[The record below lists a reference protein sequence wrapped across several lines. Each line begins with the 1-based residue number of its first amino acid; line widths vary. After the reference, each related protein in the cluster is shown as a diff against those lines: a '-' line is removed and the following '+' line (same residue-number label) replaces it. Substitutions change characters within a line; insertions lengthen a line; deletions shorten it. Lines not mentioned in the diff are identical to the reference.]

1 MDIKGTTIV
10 AVQKDGKCA
19 LAGDGQVTLGEATI
33 MKHTAR
39 KVRRIYN
46 DSVVVGFAGGV
57 ADAFTLCE
65 RFEAKLTMYGGSLR
79 RAAVAL
85 AQDWR
90 SDKVMRKLEA
100 LLICANA
107 SDLLIV
113 SGTGEVIEP
122 DDGIAAIG
130 SGGMYALAAAR
141 ALKENTELPAVEIAE
156 KALQNCLRHLRV
168 HKFQHCHGRG
178 VKMNVLTP
186 KQTVEQLDKYIIGQD
201 EAKRTV
207 AVALRNR
214 YRRSRLPEEMREE
227 IIPKNII
234 MVGPTGVG
242 KTEIARR
249 LAKLVDAP
257 FVKVEATK
265 FTEVGYVGRDVDSMI
280 RDLVEASIRLVKAKR
295 TEEVR
300 LAADA
305 AAEKRIVDILCGKPA
320 KQTPNPADSFS
331 DGLAKLFGSLTPGGE
346 TGVAVKKN
354 EPTEEQTAEHISKR
368 NKIISDLQ
376 AGRLEDEM
384 IEIEV
389 AETATGNDTM
399 LAMGI
404 DLNLNE
410 MFGGVLPKKTKARK
424 VTVRDARRILSNEES
439 EKLVDMDAVVR
450 DAIDKAEQ
458 DGIVFIDEIDKIAA
472 KGAGSGPDVPE
483 RAYKGTSCR

>member
-1 MDIKGTTIV
+1 
-10 AVQKDGKCA
+10 
-19 LAGDGQVTLGEATI
+19 
-33 MKHTAR
+33 
-39 KVRRIYN
+39 
-46 DSVVVGFAGGV
+46 
-57 ADAFTLCE
+57 
-65 RFEAKLTMYGGSLR
+65 
-79 RAAVAL
+79 
-85 AQDWR
+85 
-90 SDKVMRKLEA
+90 
-100 LLICANA
+100 
-107 SDLLIV
+107 
-113 SGTGEVIEP
+113 
-122 DDGIAAIG
+122 
-130 SGGMYALAAAR
+130 
-141 ALKENTELPAVEIAE
+141 
-156 KALQNCLRHLRV
+156 
-168 HKFQHCHGRG
+168 
-178 VKMNVLTP
+178 MNVLTP

-207 AVALRNR
+207 AIALRNR

-472 KGAGSGPDVPE
+472 KGAGSGPDVSREGVQRDILPIVEGSVVSTKYGPVRTNYMLFIAAGAFHVSKINDLIPE
-483 RAYKGTSCR
+483 LQGRFPIVVKLNALTTDDYERILTAPQNVITKQYAALLETDNIRIEFKQEALRAVAEAAFHANETGENIGARRLHTIIENLLEDISFNATGDHPMIDVVIDEKYVSERISRNNADDMNRYII